1 MKKFLRTK
9 TNQTQYTI
17 EDQFYLI
24 GIVFAAVFCIA
35 MLYLRH
41 SPCSF
46 HLPPC
51 LFHLITGYYCPG
63 CGGTRAL
70 RALFDGHLIQ
80 SAWYHP
86 FVPYAAAVYLC
97 FMTTQTIE
105 RTSHGRFQIGMRY
118 HNGFVWAAAALII
131 VNFLIKNLLHYRYGL
146 IL

>member
-9 TNQTQYTI
+9 TNQSQWTI
-17 EDQFYLI
+17 EDHFYLI
-24 GIVFAAVFCIA
+24 GIVFAAVSGIA
-35 MLYLRH
+35 VLYFRFFPYSL
-41 SPCSF
+41 

-51 LFHLITGYYCPG
+51 LFHLMTGYYCPG

-70 RALFDGHLIQ
+70 RALFDGHLMQ

-86 FVPYAAAVYLC
+86 FVPYAAAIYLY

-105 RTSHGRFQIGMRY
+105 RASRGRFQIGMRY
-118 HNGFVWAAAALII
+118 HNGIVWTATALII
-131 VNFLIKNLLHYRYGL
+131 INFFIKNLLHDRYGL